1 MKNQQKGFTLIELLV
16 VIVII
21 GILATI
27 STATFSGY
35 FRKARDTERQTFV
48 RNAQQIAI
56 AALVSADTP
65 DYDFGGADAAATEA
79 NFKAELATQGYD
91 VPAAKNSVNYY
102 YAINGAP
109 NGTATAV
116 AASEFIV
123 FSCIEDNAGVNIA
136 DTVDPSEHVFSAG
149 SVSFSP
155 ADTPAAGEVRINNMD
170 AFCGDDTAAAPTVT
184 TENGTTDVS
193 WTVIDLG

>member
-123 FSCIEDNAGVNIA
+123 FACKEDTLGDATAA
-136 DTVDPSEHVFSAG
+136 DDEPAPVAFFAG
-149 SVSFSP
+149 SVPLVANDSP
-155 ADTPAAGEVRINNMD
+155 SVGDTYVNAIQTA
-170 AFCGDDTAAAPTVT
+170 CAAAPAAPAIT
-184 TENGTTDVS
+184 TENGATDIT